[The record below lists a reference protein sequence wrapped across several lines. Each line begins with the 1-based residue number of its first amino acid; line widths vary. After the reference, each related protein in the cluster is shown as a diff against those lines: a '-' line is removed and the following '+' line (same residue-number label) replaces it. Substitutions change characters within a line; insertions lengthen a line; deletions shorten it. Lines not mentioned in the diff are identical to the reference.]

1 MKQHVN
7 NMVSADIQYNSI
19 INTSIKVDLHRLG
32 QGYVPKELH
41 VSHEVTTALRC
52 SEVGYADD
60 EPLER
65 GSPSMNDT
73 SEV

>member
-1 MKQHVN
+1 MIQHVN
-7 NMVSADIQYNSI
+7 NIVSADIQCNSI

-32 QGYVPKELH
+32 QGYVPKELL
-41 VSHEVTTALRC
+41 SHEVTTALRR